1 MDKKFICKTCNRYYK
16 SYQSLWN
23 HNKKFHTN
31 ITQITPNNSDI
42 ALNDSIMAP
51 VKSNKINK
59 CSFCNKWFSKK
70 SNLNRHINLNR
81 CKNKINHDIE
91 KEELKQE
98 NKKLKNKLK
107 EFEINIEKIK
117 NQMLEL
123 MNKNCKMHPKT
134 LTKINNQ
141 LNQNNCNITN
151 INIVQLGNENILETL
166 SEKEKLKILSHC
178 YGSFDKLIEC
188 VHFNPKYPQFK
199 NITITNLKDDY
210 AYKYDEK
217 QNKFIACKK
226 EELLEDLLDNR
237 VIDLE
242 EILDENVEK
251 INNVNVSKIK
261 DLIDKL
267 YDKELLYNTKKSDIK
282 LLIYNKCDKKSI
294 KV

>member
-23 HNKKFHTN
+23 HNKKFHSINNHN
-31 ITQITPNNSDI
+31 ITNHNHTDNQNITINNH
-42 ALNDSIMAP
+42 
-51 VKSNKINK
+51 NKYNCK
-59 CSFCNKWFSKK
+59 YCNKQFNFNQNKWRHEKK
-70 SNLNRHINLNR
+70 
-81 CKNKINHDIE
+81 CNKTLIKKYNDL
-91 KEELKQE
+91 KEENEL
-98 NKKLKNKLK
+98 LK
-107 EFEINIEKIK
+107 EEFKKEIDNLK

-134 LTKINNQ
+134 LQKINKQMNNQ
-141 LNQNNCNITN
+141 LNNCNITNN

-188 VHFNPKYPQFK
+188 IHFNPKYPQFK
-199 NITITNLKDDY
+199 NIAITNLKDDY

-242 EILDENVEK
+242 EILDENIEK
-251 INNVNVSKIK
+251 INNVKISKIK

-282 LLIYNKCDKKSI
+282 LLIYNKCDKKKS
-294 KV
+294 

>member
-23 HNKKFHTN
+23 HNKKFHSINNHN
-31 ITQITPNNSDI
+31 ITNHNHTDNQNITINNH
-42 ALNDSIMAP
+42 
-51 VKSNKINK
+51 NKYNCK
-59 CSFCNKWFSKK
+59 YCNKQFNFNQNKWRHEKK
-70 SNLNRHINLNR
+70 
-81 CKNKINHDIE
+81 CNKTLIKKYNDL
-91 KEELKQE
+91 KEENEL
-98 NKKLKNKLK
+98 LK
-107 EFEINIEKIK
+107 EEFKKEIDNLK

-134 LTKINNQ
+134 LQKINKQMNNQ
-141 LNQNNCNITN
+141 LNNCNITNN

-242 EILDENVEK
+242 EILDENIEK
-251 INNVNVSKIK
+251 INNVKISKIK

-282 LLIYNKCDKKSI
+282 LLIYNK
-294 KV
+294 

>member
-23 HNKKFHTN
+23 HNKKFHSINNHN
-31 ITQITPNNSDI
+31 ITNHNHTDNQNITINNH
-42 ALNDSIMAP
+42 
-51 VKSNKINK
+51 NKYNCK
-59 CSFCNKWFSKK
+59 YCNKQFNFNQNKWRHEKK
-70 SNLNRHINLNR
+70 
-81 CKNKINHDIE
+81 CNKTLIKKYNDL
-91 KEELKQE
+91 KEENEL
-98 NKKLKNKLK
+98 LK
-107 EFEINIEKIK
+107 EEFKKEIDNLK

-134 LTKINNQ
+134 LQKINKQMNNQ
-141 LNQNNCNITN
+141 LNNCNITNN

-166 SEKEKLKILSHC
+166 SQKEKLKILSHC

-188 VHFNPKYPQFK
+188 IHFNPKYPQFK
-199 NITITNLKDDY
+199 NIAITNLKDDY

-251 INNVNVSKIK
+251 INNVKVSKIK

-282 LLIYNKCDKKSI
+282 LLIYNKCDKKKS
-294 KV
+294 

>member
-23 HNKKFHTN
+23 HNKKFHSINNHN
-31 ITQITPNNSDI
+31 ITNHNHTDNQNITINNH
-42 ALNDSIMAP
+42 
-51 VKSNKINK
+51 NKYNCK
-59 CSFCNKWFSKK
+59 YCNKQFNFNQNKWRHEKK
-70 SNLNRHINLNR
+70 
-81 CKNKINHDIE
+81 CNKTLIKKYNDL
-91 KEELKQE
+91 KEENEL
-98 NKKLKNKLK
+98 LK
-107 EFEINIEKIK
+107 EEFKKEIDNLK

-134 LTKINNQ
+134 LQKINKQMNNQ
-141 LNQNNCNITN
+141 LNNCNITNN

-166 SEKEKLKILSHC
+166 SQKEKLKILSHC

-188 VHFNPKYPQFK
+188 IHFNPKYPQFK
-199 NITITNLKDDY
+199 NIAITNLKDDY

-251 INNVNVSKIK
+251 INNVKVSKIK

>member
-23 HNKKFHTN
+23 HNKKFHSINNHN
-31 ITQITPNNSDI
+31 ITNHNHTDNQNITINNH
-42 ALNDSIMAP
+42 
-51 VKSNKINK
+51 NKYNCK
-59 CSFCNKWFSKK
+59 YCNKQFNFNQNKWRHEKK
-70 SNLNRHINLNR
+70 
-81 CKNKINHDIE
+81 CNKTLIKKYNDL
-91 KEELKQE
+91 KEENEL
-98 NKKLKNKLK
+98 LK
-107 EFEINIEKIK
+107 EEFKKEIDNLK

-134 LTKINNQ
+134 LQKINKQMNNQ
-141 LNQNNCNITN
+141 MNNCNITNN

-199 NITITNLKDDY
+199 NIAITNLKDDY

-251 INNVNVSKIK
+251 INNVKVSKIK

>member
-23 HNKKFHTN
+23 HNKKFHSINNHN
-31 ITQITPNNSDI
+31 ITNHNHTDNQNITINNH
-42 ALNDSIMAP
+42 
-51 VKSNKINK
+51 NKYNCK
-59 CSFCNKWFSKK
+59 YCNKQFNFNQNKWRHEKK
-70 SNLNRHINLNR
+70 
-81 CKNKINHDIE
+81 CNKTLIKKYNDL
-91 KEELKQE
+91 KEENEL
-98 NKKLKNKLK
+98 LK
-107 EFEINIEKIK
+107 EEFKKEIDNLK

-134 LTKINNQ
+134 LQKINKQ
-141 LNQNNCNITN
+141 MNNCNITN
-151 INIVQLGNENILETL
+151 INIVQLGNENIMETL
-166 SEKEKLKILSHC
+166 SKKEKLKILSHC

-199 NITITNLKDDY
+199 NIAITNLKDDY
-210 AYKYDEK
+210 AYKYDEQ

-242 EILDENVEK
+242 EILDENVEH
-251 INNVNVSKIK
+251 INNVKVSKLK
-261 DLIDKL
+261 DFVDKL
-267 YDKELLYNTKKSDIK
+267 YDKNLLYNTKKSDIK
-282 LLIYNKCDKKSI
+282 LLIYNKCDKNTI

>member
-1 MDKKFICKTCNRYYK
+1 MDKKFICKTCERYYK

-23 HNKKFHTN
+23 HNKKFHSNNKPN
-31 ITQITPNNSDI
+31 INRISTTYQPNVNQISTEY
-42 ALNDSIMAP
+42 
-51 VKSNKINK
+51 KYYCK
-59 CSFCNKWFSKK
+59 FCNKGYNINQSRWKHQQKCNKTLIKK
-70 SNLNRHINLNR
+70 YNEL
-81 CKNKINHDIE
+81 
-91 KEELKQE
+91 KEENELLKD
-98 NKKLKNKLK
+98 NFKK
-107 EFEINIEKIK
+107 EIDNLK
-117 NQMLEL
+117 NQMLDL

-134 LTKINNQ
+134 LQKINKQMNNQ
-141 LNQNNCNITN
+141 MNNCNITNN

-188 VHFNPKYPQFK
+188 IHFNPKYPQFK
-199 NITITNLKDDY
+199 NIAITNLKDDY

-251 INNVNVSKIK
+251 INNIKVSKIK

-294 KV
+294 KI

>member
-1 MDKKFICKTCNRYYK
+1 MDKKFICKTCDRYYK

-23 HNKKFHTN
+23 HNKKFHSNNKPN
-31 ITQITPNNSDI
+31 INRISTTYQPNVNQISTEY
-42 ALNDSIMAP
+42 
-51 VKSNKINK
+51 KYYCK
-59 CSFCNKWFSKK
+59 FCNKGYNINQSRWKHQQKCNKTLIKK
-70 SNLNRHINLNR
+70 YNEL
-81 CKNKINHDIE
+81 
-91 KEELKQE
+91 KEENELLKD
-98 NKKLKNKLK
+98 NFKK
-107 EFEINIEKIK
+107 EIDNLK

-134 LTKINNQ
+134 LQKINKQMNNQ
-141 LNQNNCNITN
+141 MNNCNITNN

-188 VHFNPKYPQFK
+188 IHFNPKYPQFK
-199 NITITNLKDDY
+199 NIAITNLKDDY

-251 INNVNVSKIK
+251 INNIKVSKIK

-294 KV
+294 KI

>member
-1 MDKKFICKTCNRYYK
+1 MDKKFICKTCERYYK

-23 HNKKFHTN
+23 HNKKFHSNNKPN
-31 ITQITPNNSDI
+31 INRISTTYQPNVNQISTEY
-42 ALNDSIMAP
+42 
-51 VKSNKINK
+51 KYYCK
-59 CSFCNKWFSKK
+59 FCNKGYNINQSRWKHQQKCNKTLIKK
-70 SNLNRHINLNR
+70 YNEL
-81 CKNKINHDIE
+81 
-91 KEELKQE
+91 KEENELLKD
-98 NKKLKNKLK
+98 NFKK
-107 EFEINIEKIK
+107 EIDNLK

-134 LTKINNQ
+134 LQKINKQMNNQ
-141 LNQNNCNITN
+141 MNNCNITNN

-188 VHFNPKYPQFK
+188 IHFNPKYPQFK
-199 NITITNLKDDY
+199 NIAITNLKDDY

-251 INNVNVSKIK
+251 INNIKVSKIK

-294 KV
+294 KI

>member
-23 HNKKFHTN
+23 HNKKFHSINNHN
-31 ITQITPNNSDI
+31 ITNHNHTDNQNITINNH
-42 ALNDSIMAP
+42 
-51 VKSNKINK
+51 NKYNCK
-59 CSFCNKWFSKK
+59 YCNKQFNFNQNKWRHEKK
-70 SNLNRHINLNR
+70 
-81 CKNKINHDIE
+81 CNKTLIKKYNDL
-91 KEELKQE
+91 KEENEL
-98 NKKLKNKLK
+98 LK
-107 EFEINIEKIK
+107 EEFKKEIDNLK

-134 LTKINNQ
+134 LQKINKQMNNQ
-141 LNQNNCNITN
+141 LNNCNITNN

-166 SEKEKLKILSHC
+166 SQKEKLKILSHC

-188 VHFNPKYPQFK
+188 IHFNPKYPQFK
-199 NITITNLKDDY
+199 NIAITNLKDDY

-242 EILDENVEK
+242 EILDENIEK
-251 INNVNVSKIK
+251 INNVKISKIK

-282 LLIYNKCDKKSI
+282 LLIYNKCDKKKS
-294 KV
+294 

>member
-23 HNKKFHTN
+23 HNKKFHSINNHN
-31 ITQITPNNSDI
+31 ITNHNHTDNQNITINNH
-42 ALNDSIMAP
+42 
-51 VKSNKINK
+51 NKYNCK
-59 CSFCNKWFSKK
+59 YCNKQFNFNQNKWRHEKK
-70 SNLNRHINLNR
+70 
-81 CKNKINHDIE
+81 CNKTLIKKYNDL
-91 KEELKQE
+91 KEENEL
-98 NKKLKNKLK
+98 LK
-107 EFEINIEKIK
+107 EEFKKEIDNLK

-134 LTKINNQ
+134 LQKINKQMNNQ
-141 LNQNNCNITN
+141 LNNCNITNN

-166 SEKEKLKILSHC
+166 SQKEKLKILSHC